1 MTSDMGTCSPSS
13 TFRRIRCRPL
23 ENQSAACTMSRSQSP
38 ANSWIASGENSIDAA
53 SNTSGPI
60 GWRTRSTSRA
70 RMGNCWR
77 SRPTRSKRWRAV
89 RSPSNGWTLNAPR
102 VLFGRG
108 AVDRVGAEAE
118 ALGQHVLFVCT
129 PSLKESS
136 HAARVRASLG
146 DRLVAEFSDVAP
158 HVPRESVEAARALGR
173 QMQIDVVVAMGGGS
187 AIGVG
192 KGVALQATLGWTG
205 YEASQASPE
214 AIPRPALIAIPTTYA
229 GSEMTP
235 VVGITDRAEGR
246 KRVQRDPAVL
256 PRLAI
261 YDPEATLDL
270 PAGLTASTGINALA
284 HCVEACYARDVNPV
298 VPPVALEGVRHIARS
313 LPLCVAASDDI
324 EAREDLLLG
333 AYLAGFSIANAAMA
347 LQHGLCHRLGG
358 RTGIAHG
365 VVNAIVLPH
374 VMTFNAE
381 AVPDAMSAIA
391 EAMDAG
397 ARTRDIG
404 AAPRA
409 VAALVATL
417 PVPKRLRDAGVSE
430 DMLASLAAE
439 AAANP
444 TVQANPKPV
453 TEADLIQL
461 LRSAW

>member
-1 MTSDMGTCSPSS
+1 
-13 TFRRIRCRPL
+13 
-23 ENQSAACTMSRSQSP
+23 
-38 ANSWIASGENSIDAA
+38 
-53 SNTSGPI
+53 
-60 GWRTRSTSRA
+60 
-70 RMGNCWR
+70 MGNCWR
-77 SRPTRSKRWRAV
+77 SRPTRSKPWRAV

-129 PSLKESS
+129 PSLKASS
-136 HAARVRASLG
+136 HAARVRALLSS
-146 DRLVAEFSDVAP
+146 RLVAEFTDVAQ
-158 HVPRESVEAARALGR
+158 HVPRESVDAARALAAEK
-173 QMQIDVVVAMGGGS
+173 QVDVVVAMGGGS

-192 KGVALQATLGWTG
+192 KGIALG
-205 YEASQASPE
+205 ERVS
-214 AIPRPALIAIPTTYA
+214 LIAIPTTYA

-261 YDPEATLDL
+261 YDPEVTLDL
-270 PAGLTASTGINALA
+270 PPSLTASTGMNAFA

-298 VPPVALEGVRHIARS
+298 VAPVALEGLRHINRS
-313 LPLCVAASDDI
+313 LPLCGVAGDDI

-333 AYLAGFSIANAAMA
+333 AYLAGFSIANATMA
-347 LQHGLCHRLGG
+347 LHHGLCHVLGG

-365 VVNAIVLPH
+365 VVNAILLPH
-374 VMTFNAE
+374 VMAFNAE

-409 VAALVATL
+409 VAALVAAFPL
-417 PVPKRLRDAGVSE
+417 PKRLRDAGVAE
-430 DMLASLAAE
+430 ATLGWVAAE

-444 TVQANPKPV
+444 TVKANPKPV
-453 TEADLIQL
+453 TEGDLVQL